1 MKILVTGGAGF
12 IGRHLVRFLLEKGNS
27 VTIYD
32 NFTKSTEEK
41 IQPLQKN
48 GALLVKGDITNYET
62 LKKALSNGFDAVVH
76 LAAKTGVIDSVKNP
90 EETHYVNVTGTIRVL
105 RACIAQKVKNVV
117 FASSGAVYGDSKSLP
132 LSEDL
137 PTIPI
142 SPYGASKISAEH
154 YLQAFAYSFGLNCI
168 TLRFSNVYGEGQSS
182 DYAGVITKFMKNIE
196 ADIPLV
202 IFGDGMQTRDFVFVD
217 DIAFGILS
225 AIENIHGKKGNYYNI
240 ATGKYTTINELAKIM
255 LDISDKSLEIIHDEP
270 RKGEIKYNYASI
282 ELAKRE
288 LEYSSK
294 VELRE
299 GLEKLILKKQK
310 SI

>member
-32 NFTKSTEEK
+32 NFVKSSEEK
-41 IQPLQKN
+41 IRLLQKN
-48 GALLVKGDITNYET
+48 GALLVKGDITNYES
-62 LKKALSNGFDAVVH
+62 LKEALSNGFDTVVH
-76 LAAKTGVIDSVKNP
+76 LAAKTGVIDSVKYP

-117 FASSGAVYGDSKSLP
+117 FASSGAVYGDSKRLP

-168 TLRFSNVYGEGQSS
+168 ALRFSNVYGEGQSS
-182 DYAGVITKFMKNIE
+182 DYAGVITKFLKNIE

-240 ATGKYTTINELAKIM
+240 ATGKYTTMNELAKMM
-255 LDISDKSLEIIHDEP
+255 LDISDKSLEISHDEP
-270 RKGEIKYNYASI
+270 RKGEIKFNYASI
-282 ELAKRE
+282 ELAKKE
-288 LEYSSK
+288 LGYSPK
-294 VELRE
+294 VQLRD
-299 GLEKLILKKQK
+299 GLKKLLSK
-310 SI
+310 N